1 VKAQTFVSAVVY
13 FGDDGA
19 EAAEHGLT
27 TLHRYLAAT
36 FEFHEFVVVLD
47 GPADATANAVA
58 TFAERADAPVTMLQL
73 ARRHGVE
80 AGILAGLDRAVGDFV
95 FEIEEVRRDYPLE
108 LLGELYERCAGG
120 SDIVGA
126 VTAGASRRSRL
137 FYRFVNRVSDLRTTL
152 GTERLRVVSRRA
164 LNAMLALKE
173 KVRYR
178 KALYALTG
186 LPYTTVTYEPQGEEG
201 LLPPR
206 RVNRET
212 VTLAFDIL
220 LSFSAIGLRVAFT
233 LSIAFAAFS
242 GLVLLY
248 SVLIYLFARDVVPG
262 WTTIMVIVSF
272 GFAGL
277 FFILGIIGEYVAR
290 ILVEVRGRPVYALE
304 RARVFP
310 SRGLG
315 DRADLQPD
323 AGSPF
328 VADRRDEVLDLDPP
342 RWPTPP
348 TDRLPP

>member
-1 VKAQTFVSAVVY
+1 VRAQTFVSAVVY
-13 FGDDGA
+13 LGDDGP
-19 EAAEHGLT
+19 EAAGHGLAA
-27 TLHRYLAAT
+27 LHGYLEAT
-36 FEFHEFVVVLD
+36 FEAHEIVVVLD
-47 GPADATANAVA
+47 GPDEATATAVA
-58 TFAERADAPVTMLQL
+58 TFAERAPAPVTMLQL

-95 FEIEEVRRDYPLE
+95 FEIEEIQRDYPLE

-126 VTAGASRRSRL
+126 STARASRRSRL

-164 LNAMLALKE
+164 LNAMLGLKE

-186 LPYTTVTYEPQGEEG
+186 LPYTTVEYEPQGEQG
-201 LLPPR
+201 ALPPR

-220 LSFSAIGLRVAFT
+220 LSFSAVGLRVAFL

-248 SVLIYLFARDVVPG
+248 VVLLYLSDLEVVPG
-262 WTTIMVIVSF
+262 WTTIMVVVSF

-304 RARVFP
+304 GARVFP

-323 AGSPF
+323 TGSPF
-328 VADRRDEVLDLDPP
+328 VGDHRDEVLELDPP
-342 RWPTPP
+342 RPLTSP
-348 TDRLPP
+348 TDRRPS